1 METENNLLFKENIIN
16 RKKNQHIFKILYS
29 YSTEKR
35 LFSKTTLTLLDSL
48 DAASKAIVYPDQV
61 LFGHVDH
68 HAHDNSFH
76 CLCYCDHLVN
86 LPLDDDREGFF
97 QMS

>member
-1 METENNLLFKENIIN
+1 MQTENDLLYKEKIIN

-35 LFSKTTLTLLDSL
+35 LFNKTSLTLLDSL

-61 LFGHVDH
+61 LFGNIDH
-68 HAHDNSFH
+68 HAHDHSFH
-76 CLCYCDHLVN
+76 CLWYCDHLVN
-86 LPLDDDREGFF
+86 LPLDDALESFF
-97 QMS
+97 QIS